1 VDKVTINRTNIGS
14 QLKGNK
20 MRRKKPVQKAS
31 MGKFLETFSPAYS
44 IMKGKGPISEGLSK
58 VGGMG
63 LAGAAGALAKQQRD
77 KNAAP
82 NPMSATPADPMT
94 ANNATPMTPLKSG
107 GMVKKR
113 RDGCAIKGKT
123 KGTMR

>member
-1 VDKVTINRTNIGS
+1 MTINRANIGS

-20 MRRKKPVQKAS
+20 MRRKKPVQKAN

-44 IMKGKGPISEGLSK
+44 IMKGKGPISEGLSEM
-58 VGGMG
+58 GGMG
-63 LAGAAGALAKQQRD
+63 LGGMAGALAKQQRD

-82 NPMSATPADPMT
+82 NPMSATPANPMT

>member
-1 VDKVTINRTNIGS
+1 MTINRASIGS

-58 VGGMG
+58 IGGMG
-63 LAGAAGALAKQQRD
+63 LGGAAGAIAREQRKKKQ
-77 KNAAP
+77 AP
-82 NPMSATPADPMT
+82 NPMSATPATPM
-94 ANNATPMTPLKSG
+94 ASNAATPMTPMKKGGKLKSSRG
-107 GMVKKR
+107 
-113 RDGCAIKGKT
+113 DGICVKGKT
-123 KGTMR
+123 KGTIR

>member
-1 VDKVTINRTNIGS
+1 MTINRTSIGS

-20 MRRKKPVQKAS
+20 MGRKKKPVQKAS

-58 VGGMG
+58 LGDSGLGGIAG
-63 LAGAAGALAKQQRD
+63 VLASSQRN
-77 KNAAP
+77 KRAAP
-82 NPMSATPADPMT
+82 NPMAATPANPM
-94 ANNATPMTPLKSG
+94 ASNAATPMTPMKKGGKLKSSRG
-107 GMVKKR
+107 DGICVKGR
-113 RDGCAIKGKT
+113 T

>member
-1 VDKVTINRTNIGS
+1 MTISRSNIGS

-44 IMKGKGPISEGLSK
+44 IMKGKGPISEGVSK
-58 VGGMG
+58 LGGMG
-63 LAGAAGALAKQQRD
+63 LMGAAGALAKQQRD
-77 KNAAP
+77 KKAAP
-82 NPMSATPADPMT
+82 NPMSATPANPM
-94 ANNATPMTPLKSG
+94 APNAATPMTPMKSG
-107 GMVKKR
+107 GLARRKKSI
-113 RDGCAIKGKT
+113 DGICVKGKT

>member
-1 VDKVTINRTNIGS
+1 MTISRSSIGS

-44 IMKGKGPISEGLSK
+44 IMKGKGPISEGMSQL
-58 VGGMG
+58 GGAG
-63 LAGAAGALAKQQRD
+63 LGGIAGALAKQQRD
-77 KNAAP
+77 KKAAP
-82 NPMSATPADPMT
+82 NPMSATPANPM
-94 ANNATPMTPLKSG
+94 ASNAATPMTPLKSG

-113 RDGCAIKGKT
+113 RDGCAVKGKT
-123 KGTMR
+123 RGTMR